1 MSMKKKINRR
11 KLENIICDFLRTQA
25 TCVIA
30 TCSDSIPRASTVEF
44 FPTALTIYIITEGG
58 RKVENIKKNPRVSI
72 ALSAPFT
79 GWESLKGLQMSGTA
93 EIGRKGSQIFEEG
106 IKAYKKRKDLE
117 KVLMPDFMNVLKI
130 IPFEID
136 YIDAELEKKG
146 YEFRQSLSFL

>member
-1 MSMKKKINRR
+1 MIR
-11 KLENIICDFLRTQA
+11 DFLKTQA

-44 FPTALTIYIITEGG
+44 FPAGLTIYIMTEGG

-79 GWESLKGLQMSGTA
+79 GWESLKGLQISGTA
-93 EIGRKGSQIFEEG
+93 EIGRKGSEIFKEG
-106 IKAYKKRKDLE
+106 IKAYEKRKGL
-117 KVLMPDFMNVLKI
+117 KKISMPDFMNVLKI
-130 IPFEID
+130 IPSEID

-146 YEFRQSLSFL
+146 YQIRQTLSFL

>member
-1 MSMKKKINRR
+1 MRKEINRR
-11 KLENIICDFLRTQA
+11 KLEKMICDFLKTEA

-44 FPTALTIYIITEGG
+44 FPIALTIYIITEGG
-58 RKVENIKKNPRVSI
+58 RKVENIKKNHRVSI

-79 GWESLKGLQMSGTA
+79 GWESLKGLQISGTA
-93 EIGRKGSQIFEEG
+93 EIGRKGSEIFEEG
-106 IKAYKKRKDLE
+106 IKAYKKRKGLK

-130 IPFEID
+130 IPIETD

-146 YEFRQSLSFL
+146 CEIRQTISFL

>member
-1 MSMKKKINRR
+1 MKKKINRR

-58 RKVENIKKNPRVSI
+58 RKVENIKKNARVSI

>member
-1 MSMKKKINRR
+1 LGKEFNRK
-11 KLENIICDFLRTQA
+11 KLENMIRDFLKTQA

-44 FPTALTIYIITEGG
+44 FPAGLTIYIMTEGG

-79 GWESLKGLQMSGTA
+79 GWESLKGLQISGTA
-93 EIGRKGSQIFEEG
+93 EIGRKGSEIFKEG
-106 IKAYKKRKDLE
+106 IKAYEKRKGL
-117 KVLMPDFMNVLKI
+117 KKISMPDFMNVLKI
-130 IPFEID
+130 IPSEID

-146 YEFRQSLSFL
+146 YQIRQTLSFL

>member
-1 MSMKKKINRR
+1 MKKKINRR